1 MYILL
6 SLYLP
11 THLILLRLSLPPPC
25 LSTPPLLH
33 FLFFL
38 LRILSFCSL
47 SLSSISN
54 ASLLY
59 SLYSLSLS
67 LYPPFSV
74 TPPYSS
80 PYSFPFTLLYSFPSF
95 FFFLFSSSLI
105 GSFPSLPSFS
115 LHPIPPPLPLSFFIR
130 PLLGLIRLLNALS
143 PHRPLDGSHFPFRSP
158 LFPPIIFFS
167 PLSSLLFD
175 IPILIFFPVIIAT
188 SPARPL

>member
-47 SLSSISN
+47 SLSSIPN

-67 LYPPFSV
+67 L
-74 TPPYSS
+74 
-80 PYSFPFTLLYSFPSF
+80 
-95 FFFLFSSSLI
+95 SL
-105 GSFPSLPSFS
+105 SLPSLFGNTALFLALLFPIYASLFISLFLFLPFFLLPHWLFS
-115 LHPIPPPLPLSFFIR
+115 LPPFFFPSSNPPSTPSFLFHSSAFRPHTPPQRPLPS
-130 PLLGLIRLLNALS
+130 S
-143 PHRPLDGSHFPFRSP
+143 PS
-158 LFPPIIFFS
+158 
-167 PLSSLLFD
+167 
-175 IPILIFFPVIIAT
+175 
-188 SPARPL
+188 

>member
-1 MYILL
+1 MPLFSTLSTL
-6 SLYLP
+6 SL
-11 THLILLRLSLPPPC
+11 
-25 LSTPPLLH
+25 
-33 FLFFL
+33 F
-38 LRILSFCSL
+38 
-47 SLSSISN
+47 
-54 ASLLY
+54 
-59 SLYSLSLS
+59 LSLS